1 MDLKGGYFMKK
12 VLSIV
17 FFIIAIISIVG
28 AITAKG
34 SGFLDL
40 SNIGRYIL
48 IGIAIICVIVAVI
61 CWRKK

>member
-1 MDLKGGYFMKK
+1 MKK

-17 FFIIAIISIVG
+17 FFIIAIISFIG

-40 SNIGRYIL
+40 SNIGRYVL
-48 IGIAIICVIVAVI
+48 IGISIICIVVAIIC
-61 CWRKK
+61 WKKK

>member
-1 MDLKGGYFMKK
+1 MKK

-17 FFIIAIISIVG
+17 FFIIAIISVIG

-40 SNIGRYIL
+40 SNIGRYVL
-48 IGIAIICVIVAVI
+48 IGIAIICTILAI
-61 CWRKK
+61 IFLKKK

>member
-1 MDLKGGYFMKK
+1 MKK

-17 FFIIAIISIVG
+17 FLILAIISIIG

-40 SNIGRYIL
+40 SNIGRYVL
-48 IGIAIICVIVAVI
+48 IGIAIVCAIVAVI

>member
-1 MDLKGGYFMKK
+1 MKK

-17 FFIIAIISIVG
+17 FFIIAIISVIG

-40 SNIGRYIL
+40 SNIGRYVL
-48 IGIAIICVIVAVI
+48 IGIAIICAILAI
-61 CWRKK
+61 IFLKKK

>member
-1 MDLKGGYFMKK
+1 MKK

-17 FFIIAIISIVG
+17 FLILAIISIIG
-28 AITAKG
+28 AITAKSG

-48 IGIAIICVIVAVI
+48 IGIAIICAIVAVI